1 MFVKLHRD
9 EQAVILAAC
18 DEDLVGQTFR
28 DGDRKLDVNE
38 IFYRGEVL
46 DRDGLVQRM
55 KSVDI
60 MNLVGDE
67 AVAVAIE
74 EGYASAEDVI
84 IIAGVK
90 HVQVVLL

>member
-74 EGYASAEDVI
+74 EGYASVEDVI

>member
-38 IFYRGEVL
+38 IFYRGEAL
-46 DRDGLVQRM
+46 DRNGLVQRM

-67 AVAVAIE
+67 TVTVAIE
-74 EGYASAEDVI
+74 EGYASEEDVI
-84 IIAGVK
+84 VIAGVK

>member
-38 IFYRGEVL
+38 IFYRDEVL

-60 MNLVGDE
+60 MNLVGDK